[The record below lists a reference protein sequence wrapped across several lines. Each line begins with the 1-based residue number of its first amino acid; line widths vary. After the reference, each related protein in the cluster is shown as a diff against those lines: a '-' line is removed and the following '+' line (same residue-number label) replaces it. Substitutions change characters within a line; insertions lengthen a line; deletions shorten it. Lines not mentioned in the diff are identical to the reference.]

1 MWWIVLGVLL
11 LALLVLVASLYTV
24 AGRVRPLRRA
34 MRRLKIRAE
43 QAQRL
48 ERRSRNLQTS
58 VAELQTKLEEAAGR
72 AERLRS

>member
-11 LALLVLVASLYTV
+11 LAVVLLVASVFTV

-48 ERRSRNLQTS
+48 ELRSQNLQTS
-58 VAELQTKLEEAAGR
+58 LAELQGKLEEAASR